1 MAVQLDFMRTAA
13 KGIAQGAGA
22 LIPGPPLIVSAV
34 VNLRESVLQ
43 IPPCTAYLCCGAT
56 SNTIINYL
64 GDSPWGERPLRYH
77 PLGVT

>member
-34 VNLRESVLQ
+34 INLNVIR
-43 IPPCTAYLCCGAT
+43 IHPCTAYLGDGAAGHPVT
-56 SNTIINYL
+56 NYPCAK
-64 GDSPWGERPLRYH
+64 PWGGGAPISTR
-77 PLGVT
+77 